1 MHQNSLNNLTHH
13 HTVQRTEASA
23 LSLGKVFHTQNWGDV
38 EVIDY
43 VDSSHITIKFLQSGT
58 IRANISIGNLRK
70 GKISDI
76 QSRSNYKKV
85 FGVGIGPR
93 QHYDRLIYRLWTDML
108 ARCYDTKRT
117 EKRDQSY
124 RQCVVCEEWLDYYNF
139 EKWYQDNAIDGIE
152 LFVDKDILGQGCK
165 MYSPDTCC
173 LVPREI
179 NNTFQC
185 KKSQRDLPH
194 GVTFNKSATKRPY
207 VAQVGRGHD
216 KNYCGSF
223 ATVEEAHMAYQ
234 TIKKQRICDL
244 AYKYKS
250 VIRNDVFQAMLNYQ
264 VK

>member
-1 MHQNSLNNLTHH
+1 M
-13 HTVQRTEASA
+13 
-23 LSLGKVFHTQNWGDV
+23 
-38 EVIDY
+38 
-43 VDSSHITIKFLQSGT
+43 
-58 IRANISIGNLRK
+58 
-70 GKISDI
+70 
-76 QSRSNYKKV
+76 
-85 FGVGIGPR
+85 
-93 QHYDRLIYRLWTDML
+93 
-108 ARCYDTKRT
+108 
-117 EKRDQSY
+117 
-124 RQCVVCEEWLDYYNF
+124 
-139 EKWYQDNAIDGIE
+139 
-152 LFVDKDILGQGCK
+152 
-165 MYSPDTCC
+165 
-173 LVPREI
+173 PREI

-185 KKSQRDLPH
+185 KKLQRDLPH